1 MNIPLINR
9 NRFFLAIYGLYFL
22 VFAFI
27 SLTAQGMDS
36 VTKYQRMI
44 LEKHG
49 YSTNTPEQ
57 LIEATKSERYSVRF
71 MALNLL
77 TELIGEEAIPVLKDA
92 LSDTEEVRVRWTAAH
107 LLGTLGD
114 KSGLGQMQKDFEEL
128 AVKAAVPLPTDPN
141 MDPDARER
149 IENERKLALH
159 DALDVAKVLVELG
172 DRRGYRLATKAATE
186 STWEPHRSKA
196 IEVLAEIAKTD
207 KETLERE
214 KMDPVLVLC
223 KIAES
228 EKSHYVFSRLIW
240 SSAKLPYDGAM
251 RILDKAKISP
261 HQSQEK
267 RNEAHDLIN
276 WLKAQKKAAEIQAKD
291 PNNCCVK

>member
-9 NRFFLAIYGLYFL
+9 NRFFLAICGLYFL

-92 LSDTEEVRVRWTAAH
+92 WHKVYSSPYWTD
-107 LLGTLGD
+107 G
-114 KSGLGQMQKDFEEL
+114 S
-128 AVKAAVPLPTDPN
+128 
-141 MDPDARER
+141 
-149 IENERKLALH
+149 
-159 DALDVAKVLVELG
+159 
-172 DRRGYRLATKAATE
+172 
-186 STWEPHRSKA
+186 
-196 IEVLAEIAKTD
+196 
-207 KETLERE
+207 ETR
-214 KMDPVLVLC
+214 
-223 KIAES
+223 
-228 EKSHYVFSRLIW
+228 
-240 SSAKLPYDGAM
+240 
-251 RILDKAKISP
+251 
-261 HQSQEK
+261 
-267 RNEAHDLIN
+267 
-276 WLKAQKKAAEIQAKD
+276 
-291 PNNCCVK
+291 